1 MPNVRCSQYLKPEAQ
16 RRRNVSWSFGQADH
30 DHGDSICSG
39 IRLPGAT
46 GTPLQIKP
54 WVLLI
59 PKAFCGQGECG
70 YLVHSFVHFQGPL
83 VNPALKLQGFQSEW
97 GWCSW
102 TPLVHSSDLSW
113 DTLCAGLWRK
123 PCYQRCKDK
132 QFFVLIWTDF
142 PSIYSP
148 WLYFLACSFWL
159 YFHSN
164 YFICNFQKAR
174 KSCLTGSFV
183 PIM

>member
-1 MPNVRCSQYLKPEAQ
+1 MLTVFKAWSPEKKECLL
-16 RRRNVSWSFGQADH
+16 VFWSGWPWSWGLHLLRDKATRSRWNPFADKA
-30 DHGDSICSG
+30 
-39 IRLPGAT
+39 LGAINPQ
-46 GTPLQIKP
+46 G
-54 WVLLI
+54 LLWS
-59 PKAFCGQGECG
+59 QGECS

-113 DTLCAGLWRK
+113 DPLCAGLWHK
-123 PCYQRCKDK
+123 PCYQRWKGK

-164 YFICNFQKAR
+164 YFICNFQKAC